1 MRPQT
6 ARPVSGRTLA
16 VTFSVVNIPPLLPPV
31 TSPESARVH
40 TPLTPRLWSYTMS
53 SEHRLESGT
62 ALSNAQ
68 SAIAGTR
75 LKGNLSL
82 KSGLS
87 SPLLGRS
94 LYRADRSANS
104 RKRFPWHR
112 VAIDYSGKSVK
123 KPLRGKSGIRPL
135 LYSATG
141 KSMSEAQLPLSFLS
155 SNF

>member
-1 MRPQT
+1 
-6 ARPVSGRTLA
+6 
-16 VTFSVVNIPPLLPPV
+16 
-31 TSPESARVH
+31 
-40 TPLTPRLWSYTMS
+40 MS

-68 SAIAGTR
+68 SGLAIAGTR
-75 LKGNLSL
+75 LKGALSL

-94 LYRADRSANS
+94 LYRADRSANL

-141 KSMSEAQLPLSFLS
+141 KSMSEAQLPLSFLF